1 MAKKKA
7 KKKAVKKKAV
17 KKAKSP
23 HHHAKKILA
32 NTHPDILKDIIRRLG
47 G

>member
-7 KKKAVKKKAV
+7 KKARPKKTAKA
-17 KKAKSP
+17 
-23 HHHAKKILA
+23 HHPAKKILSKA
-32 NTHPDILKDIIRRLG
+32 HPDILKEIIRRLG